1 MTSFS
6 KKLSQ
11 KWEKQRQKRK
21 EKRANK
27 PRKPVN
33 ISRRVYLLFGVVFV
47 LFLLLF
53 ARLTYMQVYNKS
65 FYTKK
70 LEDNSKYTVRIASE
84 RGQIFDAKG
93 VALTTNQSKDV
104 ITFTRSNLVS
114 SDTMKKVAEKLATM
128 VTLTETKV
136 TARQKRDFYL
146 ADSAT
151 YKRVVNELP
160 NDKKTDKFGNK
171 LAEATIYNNAVDAV
185 PDEAVDYSA
194 ILTKRLLIG
203 LVCTML
209 MKESLI
215 WARPWSK
222 FFNTSEPVLQI
233 FPVPKSAV
241 LCLVIFNSQILI
253 SLLYPG

>member
-1 MTSFS
+1 MLT
-6 KKLSQ
+6 
-11 KWEKQRQKRK
+11 
-21 EKRANK
+21 
-27 PRKPVN
+27 
-33 ISRRVYLLFGVVFV
+33 G
-47 LFLLLF
+47 FLGLF
-53 ARLTYMQVYNKS
+53 ARFS
-65 FYTKK
+65 FRFWRRFSHFWLSFFENNVTFFPLY
-70 LEDNSKYTVRIASE
+70 SKYTVRIASE

-151 YKRVVNELP
+151 YKRVVNDLP

-185 PDEAVDYSA
+185 PSV
-194 ILTKRLLIG
+194 
-203 LVCTML
+203 
-209 MKESLI
+209 
-215 WARPWSK
+215 
-222 FFNTSEPVLQI
+222 
-233 FPVPKSAV
+233 
-241 LCLVIFNSQILI
+241 
-253 SLLYPG
+253 